1 MSYLFKLFW
10 PVRSIIEDSNGAY
23 AIRQSSADSLKVSS
37 ASPVIRVHTGIAV
50 MFMKLALFAYSIY
63 YWSAK

>member
-1 MSYLFKLFW
+1 MSHLSKLFW
-10 PVRSIIEDSNGAY
+10 PVRSIIEDSN

-37 ASPVIRVHTGIAV
+37 ASSVIRVHIGIAV
-50 MFMKLALFAYSIY
+50 MLMKLAIFAYSVY